1 MEQEEILQLILL
13 IWQGKA
19 TEDQKRVVSVWL
31 KENEE
36 HQKLYEE
43 YVRIYLKLHYTTL
56 WDEVDMWKAV
66 GKVKRKLQFKLFI
79 FKRRLLLVGVAA
91 CLLLCLGWWSLFQNS
106 VWKQTDILIS
116 NQIPSGERKAVLT
129 LSDGSQMALSACHS
143 VNIDLG
149 TVAVTEDSI
158 SGLVYRLK
166 DSLKQKVE
174 YHILTVPRGGE
185 YIMSLSDGTKVW
197 LNSESEMKYPVVFEN
212 DRREIFITGEVFFE
226 VAKDS
231 LRPFI
236 VHTPYTQTTVLGTSF
251 NVMAYRDEQ
260 RTEITLVK
268 GAVEV
273 LVGNKAQHIQ
283 PGQQVQVNNVSLEMN
298 KREVNVVRYASWKDG
313 IFDFDGMTLE
323 ELVVKLSR
331 WYDVDF
337 FFVNTDVKRK
347 RFTGAIKRNN
357 TLQFMLD
364 FIEKTSD
371 VYFEVNE
378 HVVRIYSR

>member
-43 YVRIYLKLHYTTL
+43 YVRIYLKLHYTAL

-116 NQIPSGERKAVLT
+116 DQIPSGERKAVLT

-149 TVAVTEDSI
+149 IVAVTEDSI
-158 SGLVYRLK
+158 SGLIYRLK

-260 RTEITLVK
+260 QTEITLVK